1 MGGTFDHLHEGH
13 KSLISTALSLSKKVV
28 IGLTSKS
35 LLKNK
40 KYYSKIQSYEERE
53 KAILSYVSEISD
65 ISRVE
70 VIKLEDPYGPPI
82 HEEDYEGIIVSQ
94 ETYQNALKI
103 NELRQNKNFKP
114 MVIIVIPIL
123 KNSKNEKI
131 SSTLIRANIK

>member
-13 KSLISTALSLSKKVV
+13 QYLISTALSISKKVV
-28 IGLTSKS
+28 IGLTSES

-40 KYYSKIQSYEERE
+40 KFYSKMQSYEERQ
-53 KAILSYVSEISD
+53 KAIVTYLSGTSD

-70 VIKLEDPYGPPI
+70 IVELEDQYGPPI

-103 NELRQNKNFKP
+103 NKMRETKGFKP
-114 MVIIVIPIL
+114 MIIIVIPII
-123 KNSKNEKI
+123 KNSNNEKI
-131 SSTLIRANIK
+131 SSTSIRANMK